1 MIKYFI
7 TLILTLLSFSYSF
20 GKQVNTESLISSIE
34 FNPHDKIIVE
44 KILTDLNNDKETST
58 GLLIVKVGKLL
69 LGTPYV
75 GSTLEVG
82 DAEKLVVNLRQL
94 DCTTFAENCLA
105 LARTIQTKQPTFERF
120 TKELLAIR
128 YRDGRLNEYPSR
140 LHYFSDWI
148 YNNSQK
154 GYVLSLSEQI
164 ANTPIS
170 KKIDFM
176 TQHVSNY
183 SALKAHPEFIK
194 IIASQEAEISN
205 RKTFY
210 IPKEK
215 FSQVESELQD
225 GDILGITT
233 TMSGMDISHVVI
245 ALRIDGR
252 IHIMHASQ
260 LAMKVII
267 STETLEEN
275 LNSAKSRT
283 GIMVA
288 RPL

>member
-1 MIKYFI
+1 MKYF
-7 TLILTLLSFSYSF
+7 LSSIFIFLFLSYSN
-20 GKQVNTESLISSIE
+20 GNQLNTTSSIPDVV
-34 FNPHDKIIVE
+34 FNPLDKVIVE
-44 KILTDLNNDKETST
+44 KILTDLNKDKEIGT
-58 GLLIVKVGKLL
+58 GLLVVKVGKLL
-69 LGTPYV
+69 LETPYV
-75 GSTLEVG
+75 ASTLEIG
-82 DAEKLVVNLRQL
+82 NTENLVINLREL

-105 LARTIQTKQPTFERF
+105 LARTIQHQKPTFESF

-128 YRDGRLNEYPSR
+128 YRDGRLDQYPSR

-164 ANTPIS
+164 ANTPIN

-176 TQHVSNY
+176 IQHVSSY
-183 SALKAHPEFIK
+183 PALKVHPEFIK

-215 FSQVESELQD
+215 LAEVENELKD
-225 GDILGITT
+225 GDIFGITT
-233 TMSGMDISHVVI
+233 TMTGMDISHVVI
-245 ALRIDGR
+245 AIRIEGR

-267 STETLEEN
+267 STETLEEY

>member
-1 MIKYFI
+1 MRFI
-7 TLILTLLSFSYSF
+7 
-20 GKQVNTESLISSIE
+20 ISSIFTLLIIVFSYGKQTNTE
-34 FNPHDKIIVE
+34 RLVSDIVYNPLDKVVVE
-44 KILTDLNNDKETST
+44 KILTDLNKDKEIGT
-58 GLLIVKVGKLL
+58 GFLVVKVGKLL
-69 LGTPYV
+69 LETPYV
-75 GSTLEVG
+75 ASTLEIG
-82 DAEKLVVNLRQL
+82 NDEKLVINLRQL

-105 LARTIQTKQPTFERF
+105 LARTIQCQEPNFKKF
-120 TKELLAIR
+120 TEELLAIR
-128 YRDGRLNEYPSR
+128 YRDGRLDQYPSR

-164 ANTPIS
+164 GNVPYN

-176 TQHVSNY
+176 TQHVSSY
-183 SALKAHPEFIK
+183 PALKVHPEFIK
-194 IIASQEAEISN
+194 IIASQESEISK

-215 FSQVESELQD
+215 LVQVENDLQD

-233 TMSGMDISHVVI
+233 TMAGMDISHVVI
-245 ALRIDGR
+245 ALRIGDR
-252 IHIMHASQ
+252 VHIMHASQ

-267 STETLEEN
+267 STETLEQY

>member
-1 MIKYFI
+1 MKY
-7 TLILTLLSFSYSF
+7 LLSSIFVFLFLSYSY
-20 GKQVNTESLISSIE
+20 GNQPNATSLIPGIV
-34 FNPHDKIIVE
+34 FNPLDKVVVE
-44 KILTDLNNDKETST
+44 KILTDLNKDKEIGT
-58 GLLIVKVGKLL
+58 GLLVVKVGKLL
-69 LGTPYV
+69 LETPYV
-75 GSTLEVG
+75 GSTLEIG
-82 DAEKLVVNLRQL
+82 KTEKLVINLREL

-105 LARTIQTKQPTFERF
+105 LARTIQGQQPSSERF
-120 TKELLAIR
+120 TEELLVIR
-128 YRDGRLNEYPSR
+128 YRDGRLDEYPSR

-154 GYVLSLSEQI
+154 GYVACLSEEI

-176 TQHVSNY
+176 TQHVSSY
-183 SALKAHPEFIK
+183 PALKVHPEFIK
-194 IIASQEAEISN
+194 IIASQETEISN

-215 FSQVESELQD
+215 LAQVENELQD

-233 TMSGMDISHVVI
+233 TMTGMDISHVVI
-245 ALRIDGR
+245 AIRIEGR

-260 LAMKVII
+260 SAMKVII
-267 STETLEEN
+267 STETLEEY

>member
-1 MIKYFI
+1 MKFI
-7 TLILTLLSFSYSF
+7 FSFVFAFLLLFFSY
-20 GKQVNTESLISSIE
+20 GKQTNSEILFSSIVMS
-34 FNPHDKIIVE
+34 PLDKEIVE
-44 KILTDLNNDKETST
+44 KILLELNKDKDAGT
-58 GLLIVKVGKLL
+58 GKLVVKVGKLL
-69 LGTPYV
+69 LANPYV
-75 GSTLEVG
+75 GSTLEIG
-82 DAEKLVVNLRQL
+82 DTEKLVVNLRQL

-105 LARTIQTKQPTFERF
+105 LARTVQHQKPTFESF

-128 YRDGRLNEYPSR
+128 YRDGQLDQYPSR

-176 TQHVSNY
+176 TQHVSSY
-183 SALKAHPEFIK
+183 PALKNHPEFIK
-194 IIASQEAEISN
+194 IISSQEYEISN

-215 FSQVESELQD
+215 LAQVESELQD

-245 ALRIDGR
+245 ALRVDGR

-267 STETLEEN
+267 STETLEEY
-275 LNSAKSRT
+275 LNAAKSRT

>member
-1 MIKYFI
+1 MRFFLFSIFI
-7 TLILTLLSFSYSF
+7 FLFLSYSY
-20 GKQVNTESLISSIE
+20 GNQVNDTNSIPDIVY
-34 FNPHDKIIVE
+34 NPLDKEIVE
-44 KILTDLNNDKETST
+44 KILTDLNKDNEIGT
-58 GLLIVKVGKLL
+58 GLLVVKVGKIL

-75 GSTLEVG
+75 GSTLEIG
-82 DAEKLVVNLRQL
+82 DTEKLVINLRQL

-105 LARTIQTKQPTFERF
+105 LARTIQSQQPSFEKF
-120 TKELLAIR
+120 TSELLAIR

-154 GYVLSLSEQI
+154 GYVLSLCEQI

-176 TQHVSNY
+176 TQHVSSY
-183 SALKAHPEFIK
+183 PALKNHPEFIK
-194 IIASQEAEISN
+194 IISLQESEISN

-215 FSQVESELQD
+215 LAQVESELQD
-225 GDILGITT
+225 GDILGIST
-233 TMSGMDISHVVI
+233 TMNGMDISHVVI
-245 ALRIDGR
+245 AIRVEGR

-260 LAMKVII
+260 LALKVII
-267 STETLEEN
+267 STETLEEY

-283 GIMVA
+283 GIMLA
-288 RPL
+288 RPI

>member
-1 MIKYFI
+1 MRFFLFSIFI
-7 TLILTLLSFSYSF
+7 FLFLSYSY
-20 GKQVNTESLISSIE
+20 GNQVNDTNSIPDIVY
-34 FNPHDKIIVE
+34 NPLDKEIVE
-44 KILTDLNNDKETST
+44 KILTDLNKDNEIGT
-58 GLLIVKVGKLL
+58 GLLVVKVGKIL

-75 GSTLEVG
+75 GSTLEIG
-82 DAEKLVVNLRQL
+82 DTEKLVINLRQL

-105 LARTIQTKQPTFERF
+105 LARTIQSQQPSFEKF
-120 TKELLAIR
+120 TSELLAIR

-154 GYVLSLSEQI
+154 GYVLSLCEQI
-164 ANTPIS
+164 ANTPMS

-176 TQHVSNY
+176 TQHVSSY
-183 SALKAHPEFIK
+183 PALKNHPEFIK
-194 IIASQEAEISN
+194 IISLQESEISN

-215 FSQVESELQD
+215 LAQVESELQD
-225 GDILGITT
+225 GDILGIST
-233 TMSGMDISHVVI
+233 TMRGMDISHVVI
-245 ALRIDGR
+245 ALRVEGR

-260 LAMKVII
+260 LALKVII
-267 STETLEEN
+267 STETLEEY

-283 GIMVA
+283 GIMLA

>member
-1 MIKYFI
+1 M
-7 TLILTLLSFSYSF
+7 SYSF
-20 GKQVNTESLISSIE
+20 GNQINNVNSISDIV
-34 FNPHDKIIVE
+34 FNPLDKVIVA
-44 KILTDLNNDKETST
+44 KILTELNTDKGIGT
-58 GLLIVKVGKLL
+58 GLLVVKVGKLL
-69 LGTPYV
+69 LETPYV
-75 GSTLEVG
+75 GSTLEIG
-82 DAEKLVVNLRQL
+82 DTEKLVINLRQL

-105 LARTIQTKQPTFERF
+105 LARTIQSQQPSFEKF
-120 TKELLAIR
+120 TSELLAIR

-154 GYVLSLSEQI
+154 GYVLSLGDQI
-164 ANTPIS
+164 ANTPMS

-176 TQHVSNY
+176 TQHVSSY
-183 SALKAHPEFIK
+183 PALKNHPEFIK
-194 IIASQEAEISN
+194 IISLQESEISN

-215 FSQVESELQD
+215 LAQVESELQD
-225 GDILGITT
+225 GDILGIST
-233 TMSGMDISHVVI
+233 TMRGMDISHVVI
-245 ALRIDGR
+245 ALRVEGR

-260 LAMKVII
+260 LALKVII
-267 STETLEEN
+267 STENLEEY

-283 GIMVA
+283 GIMLA